1 MNAAYYQQQITKT
14 IVAGVVA
21 IPLLV
26 IAMTGKGFSLH
37 STEGFVLNGLIA
49 FLSLI
54 ILMYSGRQFFI
65 GAWKAWLFNKMTGHN
80 QTTTPAATTH
90 QDQTASNAPASQVQD
105 RQHGFGFFRLLLLLV
120 AFYLI
125 WKFIRRRR
133 DQGPRPSSFSAQNP
147 GHRKTLGDYISG
159 TGVAANQTS
168 PINMLNQQDYD
179 AFQSLLLKIQAAWSS
194 YDMQTLQNLTTPE
207 MYQSFTEII
216 QENQKQGIKNFISQV
231 QLTNQALQDAWQ
243 EGENQYA
250 RVLLNWEAI
259 DYAVNSTLPSDDPN
273 YLVDGSMTMPR
284 TATEI
289 WTFERT
295 SIHPWRLAD
304 IQQT

>member
-1 MNAAYYQQQITKT
+1 
-14 IVAGVVA
+14 
-21 IPLLV
+21 
-26 IAMTGKGFSLH
+26 
-37 STEGFVLNGLIA
+37 
-49 FLSLI
+49 
-54 ILMYSGRQFFI
+54 
-65 GAWKAWLFNKMTGHN
+65 
-80 QTTTPAATTH
+80 
-90 QDQTASNAPASQVQD
+90 
-105 RQHGFGFFRLLLLLV
+105 
-120 AFYLI
+120 
-125 WKFIRRRR
+125 
-133 DQGPRPSSFSAQNP
+133 
-147 GHRKTLGDYISG
+147 
-159 TGVAANQTS
+159 
-168 PINMLNQQDYD
+168 
-179 AFQSLLLKIQAAWSS
+179 
-194 YDMQTLQNLTTPE
+194 MQTLQNLTTPE
-207 MYQSFTEII
+207 MYQSFTDII